1 MVLHFKGLN
10 MLNRLLISLTVS
22 MFLYSSIAYGNNY
35 ESAIKIFDTNDTIT
49 NKSLNGYRSPIFH
62 TDAGYLYTGTNN
74 SGYTSLYFL
83 GNGSTVP
90 VEIDIPVREKAK
102 YNRSD
107 WQALKKIAENLF
119 IFHLESTD
127 DVFYFDLK
135 SKKLVKWQPYY
146 KLKSN
151 DVFTEK
157 LLSLN
162 QKLMSAISW
171 ISVLD
176 NKLIVFSESGVV
188 YSYDSN
194 NDFLLRVTDGVESSN
209 KLVQNAS
216 DYVFFEF
223 DGVIYKTN
231 GIDTNIIINE
241 EGRNSLVYRDSGDVV
256 SRIKH
261 TAPSSDE
268 VNKNVFSILFES
280 FSFDTG
286 KKTETLY
293 VVNKD
298 VTHKISM
305 KDGFKYYRESGFV
318 SYKDEFAFLISTPA
332 NVYYDKYEIQ
342 HCKIASVVTCDYIE
356 LFPEITQGLYYVTLF
371 NIADKKV
378 LVNAQYDNG
387 KGVDSKIIT
396 INLNS
401 KQVVDVNVN
410 KNENISASIVA
421 KSKSEI
427 FLLTQTIF
435 DSKYTLYKYNV
446 SSNKVSE
453 SVVQNGPYFTFESLI
468 HGGELYTFRESK
480 VSESELD
487 VEKFYG
493 LYKLNENSKLL
504 NLIFQ
509 SNFGR
514 ETDNLNNTGIYG
526 INKVKGGVVSSSIR
540 LSTDRNDQQL
550 KDYIFKVDQDI
561 NKNTIYNGSISS
573 WLDTDEGF
581 VFVAN
586 NTAYKAMNG
595 SVHEL
600 YKNSDS
606 SEIRLLSSLSY
617 SNGKVLF
624 SSTSSYNS
632 GYLLDIKTGDILP
645 VLTPATDGYIVSTPI
660 QCGDNVFYTWSNYDE
675 VGVWKTDGLSAAK
688 LNNISSQYI
697 LNFSVVGNNTKML
710 FLSYDDS
717 LPAKQSI
724 LTLNC
729 ADLSVSEVFKSSEE
743 TANVSINKNER
754 GDIFFTVAS
763 EQRNDIYFLNEKD
776 LSYEHIY
783 SGLSSN
789 YNEIFYFTHLI
800 HRTINGFYY
809 TDNALKDKQL
819 VAIPSPEEAPTISS
833 GNGCESN
840 FDDSKGW
847 IVCALT
853 IKNDDGLLED
863 VLRIFDTS
871 TLKYIYVE
879 LNYLKSAANI
889 DNLTYSNGRYFFN
902 AKIVGIGN
910 ELLAID
916 QNCFYELYSGADSCT
931 LPLPNSTPQVY
942 DHKKQSYYQGQYVYL
957 PIRVVDEDLDILTF
971 KISNQNGNWLS
982 ISNDGVVTGTVPTS
996 TEIGTYSFTVDIFD
1010 GNTEVSKEIELEVLK
1025 STINTEAPKPSINEN
1040 TDQGG
1045 GGGSMSASVLLLLY
1059 LLSFYNRKSGVRV

>member
-1 MVLHFKGLN
+1 

-90 VEIDIPVREKAK
+90 VEIDIPVRGKAK

-107 WQALKKIAENLF
+107 WKALKKIAENLF

-127 DVFYFDLK
+127 DVFYFDLNN
-135 SKKLVKWQPYY
+135 KKLVKWLPYY
-146 KLKSN
+146 KLKNN
-151 DVFTEK
+151 DVFAGK

-162 QKLMSAISW
+162 GRLMSNISW

-176 NKLIVFSESGVV
+176 SKLIVFSESGVV

-194 NDFLLRVTDGVESSN
+194 NDILLRVTDGVESSN
-209 KLVQNAS
+209 KLVQNSGGYA
-216 DYVFFEF
+216 YF
-223 DGVIYKTN
+223 DFNGVVYKTN
-231 GIDTNIIINE
+231 GIDANIIIRE
-241 EGRNSLVYRDSGDVV
+241 EGRNSLIYRDSGDVV
-256 SRIKH
+256 ARAKH

-268 VNKNVFSILFES
+268 VNKNVFSMLFES
-280 FSFDTG
+280 YSFDTS
-286 KKTETLY
+286 KNTETLY
-293 VVNKD
+293 AVNKD
-298 VTHKISM
+298 VAHKVTV
-305 KDGFKYYRESGFV
+305 KDGFKYYRDSGFV
-318 SYKDEFAFLISTPA
+318 SYKDEFTFLIINSA
-332 NVYYDKYEIQ
+332 NAYYDRYEIQ
-342 HCKIASVVTCDYIE
+342 HCKIVVVVTCDYIE
-356 LFPEITQGLYYVTLF
+356 LFPESTQGLSYVTLF
-371 NIADKKV
+371 NIADKKI
-378 LVNAQYDNG
+378 LVNAQYNNG

-401 KQVVDVNVN
+401 KQAVDVNVN
-410 KNENISASIVA
+410 NDENIVTSIVA

-427 FLLTQTIF
+427 FLLTKTIF

-446 SSNKVSE
+446 STNTVSE
-453 SVVQNGPYFTFESLI
+453 SVVQNGPYFTFESLV

-480 VSESELD
+480 ISESELD
-487 VEKFYG
+487 VERFYG

-504 NLIFQ
+504 SLIFQ

-514 ETDNLNNTGIYG
+514 ETGDLNTSGIDG
-526 INKVKGGVVSSSIR
+526 INKINGGVVSSSTR
-540 LSTDRNDQQL
+540 SSAEKKNQQL
-550 KDYIFKVDQDI
+550 KDYIFKVDQDL
-561 NKNTIYNGSISS
+561 NKTTIYDGSISS
-573 WLDTDEGF
+573 WLDTDKGF

-586 NTAYKAMNG
+586 NTVYKAVNG

-600 YKNSDS
+600 YKYSDS
-606 SEIRLLSSLSY
+606 SEVRLLSPLSY

-624 SSTSSYNS
+624 DSASSNSS
-632 GYLLDIKTGDILP
+632 GYLLDINTGDILP
-645 VLTPATDGYIVSTPI
+645 VLTPASDGYMASTPA
-660 QCGDNVFYTWSNYDE
+660 QCGNGAFYIWSNNNE
-675 VGVWKTDGLSAAK
+675 VSVWKTDGLSTVK
-688 LNNISSQYI
+688 VNNISSQYI
-697 LNFSVVGNNTKML
+697 ASFSVVSNNTKML
-710 FLSYDDS
+710 FSSYDDS
-717 LPAKQSI
+717 LFTKQSI
-724 LTLNC
+724 LALNC
-729 ADLSVSEVFKSSEE
+729 SDLSVSEVFKNSEDE
-743 TANVSINKNER
+743 TANISVNKNER
-754 GDIFFTVAS
+754 GDIFFTIAS
-763 EQRNDIYFLNEKD
+763 DQRNDIYFLNEKD

-783 SGLSSN
+783 SGLSSS

-800 HRTINGFYY
+800 HRTVNGFYY
-809 TDNALKDKQL
+809 NTNYVLKDKQL
-819 VAIPSPEEAPTISS
+819 VAIPSPEDAPTIFR
-833 GNGCESN
+833 GNGCESD

-847 IVCALT
+847 IICALT
-853 IKNDDGLLED
+853 IKNNDGLLED
-863 VLRIFDTS
+863 VLQILDTS

-879 LNYLKSAANI
+879 LKYLESAANI

-916 QNCFYELYSGADSCT
+916 QNCFYELDSGADSCT
-931 LPLPNSTPQVY
+931 LPIPNSTPQVY

-957 PIRVVDEDLDILTF
+957 PIRVVDENLDILTF

-982 ISNDGVVTGTVPTS
+982 ISNDGVITGTVPTS

-1025 STINTEAPKPSINEN
+1025 STINTESPKPSINEN
-1040 TDQGG
+1040 TDQG

-1059 LLSFYNRKSGVRV
+1059 LLSFYNRRVRLVKV